1 MAMSTET
8 QESKAAEWL
17 KRLREADAAD
27 ETLVEYTRRLGLKV
41 GEAYRWKR
49 RLRRTG
55 QWPVSGASLTGKKSL
70 VRSNPRFARVR
81 IAEQSEAMSLSV
93 LPQVQLLNGRRAE
106 MTITDEGQL
115 SRVLSVLEQPL

>member
-1 MAMSTET
+1 MAMNTET
-8 QESKAAEWL
+8 QDSRAAEWL
-17 KRLREADAAD
+17 KRLREAEAAD

-49 RLRRTG
+49 HLRRIG

-70 VRSNPRFARVR
+70 VRSKPRFARVR

-93 LPQVQLLNGRRAE
+93 RLQVQLLNGRRAE

-115 SRVLSVLEQPL
+115 SRVFAVLEQPL